1 MHADANH
8 AERVMTAHQAQ
19 RERVHLI
26 NETKERQMSTH
37 QGALDSIGLKA
48 DRSSRPLPL
57 EDPFRAFISRVAR
70 YWWVELAVGV
80 LWLVIAAVVLKFDH
94 ASVVT
99 VGVLTGVMFLLFAA
113 QDFVLA
119 AMDPSAMR
127 WLWGLFGGLMSV
139 AGVVAL
145 IQPVATFYDFAEILG
160 FVFMLIGVMWMV
172 RAFSE
177 RVINDLWWLT
187 LTSGILMIVM
197 AFWVSGQFFL
207 TRAYTL
213 LVFAGIWALMAG
225 ITAIV
230 RAFQL
235 RRVASDA

>member
-1 MHADANH
+1 
-8 AERVMTAHQAQ
+8 
-19 RERVHLI
+19 
-26 NETKERQMSTH
+26 MSTH
-37 QGALDSIGLKA
+37 QGALDSVGLKA
-48 DRSSRPLPL
+48 DRSSPPLTL
-57 EDPFRAFISRVAR
+57 EDPYRGFISRVAR

-80 LWLVIAAVVLKFDH
+80 LWVVIAAVVLKFDH
-94 ASVVT
+94 ASVAT

-113 QDFVLA
+113 EDFVLA
-119 AMDPSAMR
+119 ATDPGATR
-127 WLWGLFGGLMSV
+127 WLWGLFGVLMSV

-145 IQPVATFYDFAEILG
+145 IEPVATFYDFAEILG

-172 RAFSE
+172 RAFYE
-177 RVINDLWWLT
+177 RVIDDLWWLT
-187 LTSGILMIVM
+187 LTSGILMMVM

-235 RRVASDA
+235 RRVASGV

>member
-1 MHADANH
+1 
-8 AERVMTAHQAQ
+8 
-19 RERVHLI
+19 
-26 NETKERQMSTH
+26 MSTH

-48 DRSSRPLPL
+48 DPSSPPLAL
-57 EDPFRAFISRVAR
+57 EDPFRRLISQVAR
-70 YWWVELAVGV
+70 YWRVELAGGL

-99 VGVLTGVMFLLFAA
+99 VGVLTGLMFLL
-113 QDFVLA
+113 LA
-119 AMDPSAMR
+119 AENFVIATLDPSGTR
-127 WLWGLFGGLMSV
+127 WLWGLFGALMTV

-145 IQPVATFYDFAEILG
+145 IEPVATFYDFAEILG

-172 RAFSE
+172 RAFYE

-187 LTSGILMIVM
+187 LTSGILMTVM

-225 ITAIV
+225 ITHIV

-235 RRVASDA
+235 RRVASHV

>member
-1 MHADANH
+1 
-8 AERVMTAHQAQ
+8 
-19 RERVHLI
+19 
-26 NETKERQMSTH
+26 MSTH
-37 QGALDSIGLKA
+37 QGAVDSIGVKA
-48 DRSSRPLPL
+48 DRSSPAPAL
-57 EDPFRAFISRVAR
+57 EDPFRRFISQVAE

-80 LWLVIAAVVLKFDH
+80 LWLVIAAAVLKFDN

-99 VGVLTGVMFLLFAA
+99 VGVLTGLMFLLFGAEE
-113 QDFVLA
+113 FVRATL
-119 AMDPSAMR
+119 DPTGAR
-127 WLWGLFGGLMSV
+127 WLWGLFGVLMTV

-145 IQPVATFYDFAEILG
+145 VEPVNTFVGFAEILG
-160 FVFMLIGVMWMV
+160 FVFLIIGVMWMV
-172 RAFSE
+172 RAFYE

-187 LTSGILMIVM
+187 LTSGILMMVM

-225 ITAIV
+225 ITDIV

-235 RRVASDA
+235 RRVASDV

>member
-1 MHADANH
+1 
-8 AERVMTAHQAQ
+8 
-19 RERVHLI
+19 
-26 NETKERQMSTH
+26 MSSH
-37 QGALDSIGLKA
+37 QGAVGSVGLEADS
-48 DRSSRPLPL
+48 SSPPLAL
-57 EDPFRAFISRVAR
+57 EDPFRRFTAQLAR

-80 LWLVIAAVVLKFDH
+80 LWLVIAAGVLKFDH

-99 VGVLTGVMFLLFAA
+99 VGVLTGLMFLLLAA
-113 QDFVLA
+113 EDFVLA
-119 AMDPSAMR
+119 ALDPSGGR

-145 IQPVATFYDFAEILG
+145 IEPVATFVDFAEILG
-160 FVFMLIGVMWMV
+160 FVFMLIGVRWVV
-172 RAFSE
+172 RAFYE
-177 RVINDLWWLT
+177 RAINELWWLT
-187 LTSGILMIVM
+187 LTSGILMTIL

-225 ITAIV
+225 ITDIV

-235 RRVASDA
+235 RRATSDV